1 MTDLS
6 GIGSNLTFSNGIP
19 PKAPYYYITAHLDL
33 SGVHL
38 GDNNQLTYYFNSDNS
53 LVYLDSLVSPN
64 YHNFHMIGS
73 NAVIGDVVLYSN
85 PDLVLGE
92 EADLEFEVG
101 GAEFDPDNIQP
112 ETADPVTAI
121 WGGPTG
127 FTSDA
132 VNAADINTGV
142 VCFYGHEGG
151 HDPAVHDSDV
161 DTYRY
166 LALSIYSGRGL
177 GKNNAEEEKKAE
189 ESVPES
195 LESSR
200 AAQRKDDA
208 KAQLTKHGKVV
219 SSSNEVLDSLRA
231 NKARRPRKVRQ
242 VVNPD
247 IVSGTLFVAVK
258 VYPKS
263 HP

>member
-38 GDNNQLTYYFNSDNS
+38 GQNDSLTYYFNSDNS

-64 YHNFHMIGS
+64 YHNFHMIAS
-73 NAVIGDVVLYSN
+73 NAVIGDVAVYSN
-85 PDLVLGE
+85 PDLILGE
-92 EADLEFEVG
+92 SANLDFDIG
-101 GAEFDPDNIQP
+101 GADFDPANIQP
-112 ETADPVTAI
+112 ETADPVSAV
-121 WGGPTG
+121 WAGPTG
-127 FTSDA
+127 FSSDA
-132 VNAADINTGV
+132 ITAADINTGV
-142 VCFYGHEGG
+142 VCYYGHEGG
-151 HDPAVHDSDV
+151 HDPNQHDSDV
-161 DTYRY
+161 DIYKY
-166 LALSIYSGRGL
+166 LAISIHSGRGVQV
-177 GKNNAEEEKKAE
+177 NADDAEKKSE

-200 AAQRKDDA
+200 AVQRKEDA
-208 KAQLTKHGKVV
+208 KAQLTKNGKVV
-219 SSSNEVLDSLRA
+219 NSHEVLDSLRA
-231 NKARRPRKVRQ
+231 NKSKRPRKFRQ
-242 VVNPD
+242 VLNPD
-247 IVSGTLFVAVK
+247 IVSGTVFVVIK

>member
-38 GDNNQLTYYFNSDNS
+38 GQNESLTYYFNSDNS

-64 YHNFHMIGS
+64 YHNFHMIAS

-85 PDLVLGE
+85 PDLILSEG
-92 EADLEFEVG
+92 ANLQFDVG
-101 GAEFDPDNIQP
+101 GADFDPANIQP
-112 ETADPVTAI
+112 ETADPVSAI
-121 WGGPTG
+121 WAGPTG
-127 FTSDA
+127 FTSDS
-132 VNAADINTGV
+132 VTAADINTGV
-142 VCFYGHEGG
+142 VCYYGHEGG
-151 HDPAVHDSDV
+151 HDPNVHDSDV
-161 DTYRY
+161 DIYKY
-166 LALSIYSGRGL
+166 LAISISTGQSTG
-177 GKNNAEEEKKAE
+177 AVAEEKKDE

-200 AAQRKDDA
+200 AAQRKEEA
-208 KAQLTKHGKVV
+208 KAQLTKNGKVV
-219 SSSNEVLDSLRA
+219 GSHEVLDSLRA
-231 NKARRPRKVRQ
+231 SKLKRPRKVRQ
-242 VVNPD
+242 VLNPD
-247 IVSGTLFVAVK
+247 IVSGTVFVVVK
-258 VYPKS
+258 VYPKA

>member
-1 MTDLS
+1 M
-6 GIGSNLTFSNGIP
+6 TFSNGIP
-19 PKAPYYYITAHLDL
+19 PKAPYYYISAHLDL

-38 GDNNQLTYYFNSDNS
+38 GQNESLTYYFNGDNS

-64 YHNFHMIGS
+64 YHNYHMIGS

-92 EADLEFEVG
+92 GADLEFDIG

-112 ETADPVTAI
+112 ESAAPVEAV
-121 WGGPTG
+121 WAGPTG
-127 FTSDA
+127 FASGP

-151 HDPAVHDSDV
+151 HDPLAHASDV
-161 DTYRY
+161 DKYRY
-166 LALSIYSGRGL
+166 LAVSIHTGRGL
-177 GKNNAEEEKKAE
+177 GNLNNAEEEKKE

-200 AAQRKDDA
+200 AVQRKEDA
-208 KAQLTKHGKVV
+208 KAQLTKNGKVLA
-219 SSSNEVLDSLRA
+219 SHEVLDSLRA
-231 NKARRPRKVRQ
+231 NKSRRPRKFRQ
-242 VVNPD
+242 VLNPD
-247 IVSGTLFVAVK
+247 IVSGTLFVVVK
-258 VYPKS
+258 VYPKA